1 MPVQKILR
9 EHAELSRIMR
19 LWVSDEGVSLCA
31 SGFPFRGQIISK
43 RSQSNAKFIYGIKTV
58 MASNYI
64 ENLGEEVNKGD
75 ASQSRNRRL
84 SLFGRL
90 KSLQAQK
97 KSSNL
102 EEVRGEFEA
111 AWKNAGV

>member
-64 ENLGEEVNKGD
+64 ENLREEVNKGMR
-75 ASQSRNRRL
+75 AKAETGVYPSRPP
-84 SLFGRL
+84 FGYTNDKATGRITIDP
-90 KSLQAQK
+90 
-97 KSSNL
+97 
-102 EEVRGEFEA
+102 
-111 AWKNAGV
+111 